1 MRQLKATR
9 NEPHFSS
16 YVCIKLN

>member
-16 YVCIKLN
+16 YICIKLN